1 MTEPVSAGSRMNLN
15 ALLNPVA
22 VSPRPRHVSKREDS
36 VAATNQIPS
45 FRTAFPCPETIGGTN
60 DVRASGL
67 HYVRHSAT
75 TAGAHGSHTLF
86 ANTVGFEAAWPE
98 TNMTRLEPGNDR
110 AERLA
115 TPAAHDTY
123 QKTHGWGTDIAQPQI
138 FVPVQPMV
146 QHSALGKDLSSNY
159 IAALQGGSDD
169 ISAYNYPPS
178 MLMPPPFSEHMS
190 SKVSHLSAEYMNPD
204 HFTYGK
210 SSPTLAGKGG
220 MYTRVQMPVSPRN
233 FDYEEDDDETN
244 SEASAVMAPA
254 KRHRAAEP
262 VAAMEVYEPN
272 TICTRP
278 VAARIQLPRQ
288 LSPPKSPGNLA
299 GERCLETLVIPQKR
313 KSCSPAA
320 WRKTS
325 APRWVDKT
333 QAVTFSTEQSAL
345 AHVSPAVKACDADVE
360 VQDNEAE
367 AQESNDKAE
376 GSNDKAEGSNDK
388 AEGSNDKA
396 EDNDADEEKPLVDWR
411 ALDLPESVWL
421 EALKLYDQVK
431 LLKAVQN
438 RQPIRMKHAILA
450 ALVVSLCRTNCY
462 PRTIAQICTAS
473 NTTKHEIHQYL
484 RLMKQ
489 VLGKQYASSQP
500 VTPSAFLHR
509 WCSVLELPLWVADA
523 ATKVHDRADKM
534 AIVQGKTPPG
544 IYAASIWLVVWCYNH
559 RHALSAIGFTLPSNT
574 TVTSACVPNVPSLK
588 KSDPMLECSPQHV
601 SDKGSIGIPTITSVF
616 KRFVPNLKALVDGLL
631 DAHL

>member
-22 VSPRPRHVSKREDS
+22 VSPRPHHVSKHEGS

-45 FRTAFPCPETIGGTN
+45 FRAAFPCPETIGGTN
-60 DVRASGL
+60 DVRSL

-75 TAGAHGSHTLF
+75 TLGSHASF
-86 ANTVGFEAAWPE
+86 ANNSVGFGTAPWPE
-98 TNMTRLEPGNDR
+98 TRGVRLEPGNNKT
-110 AERLA
+110 ERLVA
-115 TPAAHDTY
+115 PVAHDTVY
-123 QKTHGWGTDIAQPQI
+123 QKTHGWGTNAAQPQI

-146 QHSALGKDLSSNY
+146 QHSALGKDLSSDY
-159 IAALQGGSDD
+159 IAALQANRDD
-169 ISAYNYPPS
+169 ISAYNYLSS
-178 MLMPPPFSEHMS
+178 MLIPPPFSEHMS

-210 SSPTLAGKGG
+210 SSPALAGKGG
-220 MYTRVQMPVSPRN
+220 MYDCVQMPVSPRN
-233 FDYEEDDDETN
+233 FDYVEDDDETN
-244 SEASAVMAPA
+244 SETSTVMVLA

-262 VAAMEVYEPN
+262 AATMDVEVYDEG
-272 TICTRP
+272 RDVVGALP
-278 VAARIQLPRQ
+278 VAARIQLPQQ
-288 LSPPKSPGNLA
+288 LSLPKFVGDLS
-299 GERCLETLVIPQKR
+299 ERSLKTLVIPQKR
-313 KSCSPAA
+313 KSCSPA
-320 WRKTS
+320 WRKSS
-325 APRWVDKT
+325 APRWADKT
-333 QAVTFSTEQSAL
+333 EAVTFVSTEQSAL
-345 AHVSPAVKACDADVE
+345 APVSHEKADSPAAQVCAADDEAQVTE
-360 VQDNEAE
+360 ASTQDAE
-367 AQESNDKAE
+367 A
-376 GSNDKAEGSNDK
+376 
-388 AEGSNDKA
+388 
-396 EDNDADEEKPLVDWR
+396 EEKPLVDWR

-509 WCSVLELPLWVADA
+509 WCSVLELPPWVADA
-523 ATKVHDRADKM
+523 ATIVHDRADKM

-559 RHALSAIGFTLPSNT
+559 RHALDAIGFTLPSST
-574 TVTSACVPNVPSLK
+574 TVTSACVPNVPSLQ

-616 KRFVPNLKALVDGLL
+616 KRFVPNLKALIDGLL
-631 DAHL
+631 DAHV

>member
-1 MTEPVSAGSRMNLN
+1 HVTIMTEPVSTGSRMKLN
-15 ALLNPVA
+15 AILNPVA
-22 VSPRPRHVSKREDS
+22 VSPRPHVSKRER

-45 FRTAFPCPETIGGTN
+45 FRTTFPCPETIGGTN
-60 DVRASGL
+60 DVRGL
-67 HYVRHSAT
+67 HYVRHSVP
-75 TAGAHGSHTLF
+75 AHGSHAPF
-86 ANTVGFEAAWPE
+86 ANNVRFEPAPWQE
-98 TNMTRLEPGNDR
+98 TKGRLEARSIQPV
-110 AERLA
+110 RLV
-115 TPAAHDTY
+115 TPVAHGTVY
-123 QKTHGWGTDIAQPQI
+123 QKTHGWDTNAAQPQI

-146 QHSALGKDLSSNY
+146 QHSALGKDLSNDY
-159 IAALQGGSDD
+159 IAALQADSD
-169 ISAYNYPPS
+169 ISVYDYPPS
-178 MLMPPPFSEHMS
+178 MLIPPPFSKHMS

-210 SSPTLAGKGG
+210 SSPALAGKSG
-220 MYTRVQMPVSPRN
+220 MYNCVPMPVSPRN

-254 KRHRAAEP
+254 KRHRAVEP
-262 VAAMEVYEPN
+262 VASMDVKVYSDGPN
-272 TICTRP
+272 TSAWP
-278 VAARIQLPRQ
+278 VAAKIQLPRQ
-288 LSPPKSPGNLA
+288 LSPPKLPVNLGGA
-299 GERCLETLVIPQKR
+299 RCLETLAVIPQKR
-313 KSCSPAA
+313 KSYSPAA
-320 WRKTS
+320 WRKS
-325 APRWVDKT
+325 AAPRWADKT
-333 QAVTFSTEQSAL
+333 EVVTLSSTEQSAL
-345 AHVSPAVKACDADVE
+345 APVSQEKAVSPAVKVCDAEVAAQGNEAEVE
-360 VQDNEAE
+360 TQDNEAE
-367 AQESNDKAE
+367 TQDNEAE
-376 GSNDKAEGSNDK
+376 VEA
-388 AEGSNDKA
+388 
-396 EDNDADEEKPLVDWR
+396 EEKPLVDWR

-438 RQPIRMKHAILA
+438 RQPVRMKHAILA

-523 ATKVHDRADKM
+523 ATIVHDRADKM

-559 RHALSAIGFTLPSNT
+559 RHSLNAVGFTLPGNM
-574 TVTSACVPNVPSLK
+574 TVTSACMPNVPNLR
-588 KSDPMLECSPQHV
+588 KSDPMLECTPQHV

-616 KRFVPNLKALVDGLL
+616 KRFMPNLKALVDGLL
-631 DAHL
+631 DAHM